1 MPGSA
6 VFDDEQDKKRKVADL
21 WGTVRFE
28 GRLPNWLQHPVAIEI
43 VNSRIS
49 GDPQVGASQWFKE
62 RYFPAP
68 AQRCLSLGCGHGHF
82 ERDAISRGIAK
93 EIDAFDISEGAIEN
107 ARKSA
112 EDAGLVE
119 LIHYSVRDLDQI
131 ELPPSAYDAIFIMS
145 AAHHVSN
152 LENLFAQC
160 AQALRPGGLLI
171 LNEYIGPNRFQ
182 SSPFVAQTIAGIRAI
197 LPERY
202 RRDLF
207 KNDGS
212 VFRDFAL
219 ATAEQVAA
227 VDPSEAIRSADIL
240 HELERWFTIRDFR
253 PYGGGIQ
260 HLLFSGIMGN
270 FDANDD
276 ADVALVRSI
285 ATTELL
291 LEEVGA
297 IGSDFAVVVARPKP
311 NTIDPAMSDSETQ
324 STLTSAVPRQYAI
337 RSRRSWKSA
346 AIARGI
352 VFRVRRLLGA

>member
-1 MPGSA
+1 

-28 GRLPNWLQHPVAIEI
+28 GRAPNWLEHPVAIEI
-43 VNSRIS
+43 INSRIS
-49 GDPQVGASQWFKE
+49 GDPQVGASQWYKD
-62 RYFPAP
+62 RYFPVP

-82 ERDAISRGIAK
+82 ERDAISRGIAS
-93 EIDAFDISEGAIEN
+93 EIDAFDISEGAIEI

-112 EDAGLVE
+112 EDAGLGE
-119 LIHYSVRDLDQI
+119 LIHYSVQDLDQI
-131 ELPPSAYDAIFIMS
+131 ELLPGTYDAIFIMS

-160 AQALRPGGLLI
+160 AQALKPGGLLL

-182 SSPFVAQTIAGIRAI
+182 SSPFIAQTIARIRAI

-212 VFRDFAL
+212 IFREFTL

-240 HELERWFTIRDFR
+240 HELECWFTIREFR

-276 ADVALVRSI
+276 GDVTLVRSI

-297 IGSDFAVVVARPKP
+297 IGSDFAVVVARPRLS
-311 NTIDPAMSDSETQ
+311 TIAPAPPSAMSDSKTN
-324 STLTSAVPRQYAI
+324 SL
-337 RSRRSWKSA
+337 
-346 AIARGI
+346 
-352 VFRVRRLLGA
+352 